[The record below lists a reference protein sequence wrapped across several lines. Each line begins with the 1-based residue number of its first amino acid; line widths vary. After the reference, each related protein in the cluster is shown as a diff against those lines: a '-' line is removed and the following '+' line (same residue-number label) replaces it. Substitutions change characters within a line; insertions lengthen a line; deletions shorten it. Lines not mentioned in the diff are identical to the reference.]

1 MLPPPCNEK
10 TAQDGNGQLM
20 TMMTIVRMV
29 MVSSA
34 KKRVGRDENRCLS
47 AEEAVS
53 MENTPCTNILPKAQ
67 IFRSKLFLIK
77 IGSVFF
83 DQPSRLDL
91 MELWMEV

>member
-10 TAQDGNGQLM
+10 TAQDGNGQL
-20 TMMTIVRMV
+20 MTIVRMV

-67 IFRSKLFLIK
+67 IFRSKLFLIR